1 MRKRRAKQKTE
12 MSEHE
17 KNMVAT
23 RQFMNR
29 LPNKK
34 YFSRFRNKQEGIPE
48 VNPKEEDTQT
58 VDESEVD
65 APEKKKA
72 RKKKRARAGSPKSDA
87 DASSAAEGGEGQ
99 SDGE

>member
-34 YFSRFRNKQEGIPE
+34 YFSRFRYKNIDNIWCKIYFSPE
-48 VNPKEEDTQT
+48 T
-58 VDESEVD
+58 
-65 APEKKKA
+65 
-72 RKKKRARAGSPKSDA
+72 G
-87 DASSAAEGGEGQ
+87 
-99 SDGE
+99 